1 MQHRLQDR
9 TVTRAA
15 SRAILAVVAAVLV
28 VTSACASSERA
39 AAPDPATAVAPT
51 PAPSPAPPPDAD
63 RALPLPPVDPDAP
76 HPLDC
81 DAERRDAMRSPVAT
95 QLGAFADDDLTLA
108 YAMTS
113 PFFQRVLTADAF
125 EALIRGEYPELIGNG
140 GHRFDE
146 CRVRGRRGH
155 LIVGVRDG
163 VREVVLRYDLS
174 EEPDG
179 WRIDGA
185 MRIAL
190 TLPPQPVA

>member
-1 MQHRLQDR
+1 MNDR

-15 SRAILAVVAAVLV
+15 SRAIGVIAVAVMVATTAC
-28 VTSACASSERA
+28 TSPEPA
-39 AAPDPATAVAPT
+39 ATPDPATTIAPT
-51 PAPSPAPPPDAD
+51 PEPSPAPAPDAD
-63 RALPLPPVDPDAP
+63 RTLPLPPVDPDAP

-95 QLGAFADDDLTLA
+95 QLDAFADDDLALA

-113 PFFQRVLTADAF
+113 PFFQRVLAADAF

-140 GHRFDE
+140 GHRLDE

-174 EEPDG
+174 EEPEG

-185 MRIAL
+185 MRIAR

>member
-1 MQHRLQDR
+1 MQDR
-9 TVTRAA
+9 TKGRTIARPA
-15 SRAILAVVAAVLV
+15 SHAIVATAVAVLV
-28 VTSACASSERA
+28 VTAGCTSTERA
-39 AAPDPATAVAPT
+39 VPPDPATAVTPS
-51 PAPSPAPPPDAD
+51 PAPSPAPAPDAD
-63 RALPLPPVDPDAP
+63 GTLPLPPVDPDAP

-95 QLGAFADDDLTLA
+95 QLDAFADDDLTLA

-174 EEPDG
+174 EEPEG

-185 MRIAL
+185 MRIARA
-190 TLPPQPVA
+190 LPPQPVA